1 MLAVYYLAK
10 PKPHFMMRGSF
21 EKVINWMGDGRQRK
35 LVILRINTLK
45 CANFFIEAARLRA
58 DDHYVHQR
66 CHLSIYVVNCKQL
79 HLNHYQH
86 LILCIRPRLS

>member
-1 MLAVYYLAK
+1 MLAVYCLAK

-45 CANFFIEAARLRA
+45 CANFLSKLLGLELTIIMYISAA
-58 DDHYVHQR
+58 
-66 CHLSIYVVNCKQL
+66 IY
-79 HLNHYQH
+79 
-86 LILCIRPRLS
+86 RFMS

>member
-45 CANFFIEAARLRA
+45 CANFLSKLLGLELTIIMYISAAI
-58 DDHYVHQR
+58 YR
-66 CHLSIYVVNCKQL
+66 CMS
-79 HLNHYQH
+79 
-86 LILCIRPRLS
+86 